1 MLPSVRVDRTESEC
15 FIGELESHHK
25 SHWRFVLMTHA
36 LPTGLA
42 GGKRGTAFGE
52 LAAEPAGSRQRTGLT
67 MGGGDNPRTET
78 VKRVLIID
86 NETGLVQ
93 ALRQNLELEGHVVLV
108 EPEGSWG
115 VEQAGRFLPD
125 LVITDLA
132 VLEAGEFG
140 LLTQLRHDREDV
152 PVLVLSSRPEEASQ
166 LPGFRLG
173 IDDFLVRPVGV
184 TEMHRRIDA
193 LLRQSGAPA
202 PVPGQSGEAPIRFG
216 AIEVHGGSRTVLR
229 DGTPVQL
236 RMKEFDLLLTL
247 ASRAGRVVTRVDLL
261 REVWGY
267 RTWVATRTV
276 DTHVAELRRK
286 LEVDPANPQHILTVR
301 KLGYR
306 LQR

>member
-1 MLPSVRVDRTESEC
+1 MP
-15 FIGELESHHK
+15 
-25 SHWRFVLMTHA
+25 HA
-36 LPTGLA
+36 VPTGSAPSYAITASLA
-42 GGKRGTAFGE
+42 PELDRQVLRTAQTSPTWATPG
-52 LAAEPAGSRQRTGLT
+52 AEA
-67 MGGGDNPRTET
+67 

-86 NETGLVQ
+86 NDAGLVQ
-93 ALRQNLELEGHVVLV
+93 TLRQNLELEGHEVLV
-108 EPEGSWG
+108 EPEGMWG
-115 VEQAGRFLPD
+115 VAQAVKFLPD

-132 VLEAGEFG
+132 VLEAGDHG
-140 LLTQLRHDREDV
+140 LLEQLRSEREDV
-152 PVLVLSSRPEEASQ
+152 PVLVLAGRPEEATR
-166 LPGFRLG
+166 LRGFRLG
-173 IDDFLVRPVGV
+173 LDDFLVRPVGV
-184 TEMHRRIDA
+184 TELHRRIDA
-193 LLRQSGAPA
+193 LLRQSGASSSA
-202 PVPGQSGEAPIRFG
+202 PLLAAPDASIRFG
-216 AIEVHGGSRTVLR
+216 SIEVHGGSRTVLR
-229 DGTPVQL
+229 DGVPVPL